1 MQVGDL
7 VRFKDKSGEP
17 ECDAGWRRRCFP
29 YFFEVGLVLG
39 PYLNGRKADDGE
51 TPVMFPSDTDYF
63 ITDMLEVLSESA

>member
-7 VRFKDKSGEP
+7 VRFKEEGDDTEY
-17 ECDAGWRRRCFP
+17 RRRCFP

-39 PYLNGRKADDGE
+39 RHLNGREADDDE

>member
-1 MQVGDL
+1 MKVGDL

-17 ECDAGWRRRCFP
+17 EYRRRCFP

-51 TPVMFPSDTDYF
+51 TPVMFPSDIDFF